1 MTTKGHAQRNVSIWC
16 ASIRYPGCNKPVYYI
31 ASWSLPVLEGAIK
44 RFIEDGWR
52 ADEFRPIVSDGP
64 TLETADR
71 IRDRIKSFQQDG
83 EHGSVI
89 VSMSQLSCFDNWLE
103 LGDRRS
109 SFLFC

>member
-1 MTTKGHAQRNVSIWC
+1 MTMNSNAQRNVSIWC
-16 ASIRYPGCNKPVYYI
+16 ASIRYPGCNKPVYCI

-83 EHGSVI
+83 EYGWDM
-89 VSMSQLSCFDNWLE
+89 VSFFDDWL
-103 LGDRRS
+103 RRGNKHS
-109 SFLFC
+109 SFIF